1 MENIPLIP
9 WEKFSEEEIHHIIE
23 AALTWDG
30 WETYNLHK
38 IQKSEERG
46 ADIIASKDDKKIAIA
61 VKKKPRASDRSQLKD
76 LAYRE
81 EDEKIYIYINN
92 PTPKFLEEME
102 NFYLMINFLSKE
114 EFNKWI
120 FEKDPII
127 FTDLLL
133 FNHSLIYEFV
143 KIQVLLLMLY
153 KERDNDQMKSYK
165 WKKLD
170 EASLRT
176 FWRLKD
182 DTVFINKTLRS
193 FQLMFER
200 LSENDID
207 IETSINILKSFI
219 GVLNLLDKRCRFVY
233 KHLKGFCEK
242 YKDYVLYVVGKTINR
257 SNWINIATF
266 QPPIHGYLLYD
277 EYKIPKESNCDVPN
291 LNNIIY
297 SLANFCRISANFA
310 DSVEDFVDDL
320 FSYEIWDELST
331 YVFHKDIDEDEGN
344 NDIWLF

>member
-1 MENIPLIP
+1 
-9 WEKFSEEEIHHIIE
+9 
-23 AALTWDG
+23 
-30 WETYNLHK
+30 
-38 IQKSEERG
+38 
-46 ADIIASKDDKKIAIA
+46 
-61 VKKKPRASDRSQLKD
+61 
-76 LAYRE
+76 
-81 EDEKIYIYINN
+81 
-92 PTPKFLEEME
+92 
-102 NFYLMINFLSKE
+102 
-114 EFNKWI
+114 
-120 FEKDPII
+120 
-127 FTDLLL
+127 
-133 FNHSLIYEFV
+133 
-143 KIQVLLLMLY
+143 
-153 KERDNDQMKSYK
+153 
-165 WKKLD
+165 
-170 EASLRT
+170 
-176 FWRLKD
+176 
-182 DTVFINKTLRS
+182 
-193 FQLMFER
+193 MFER